1 MKCWYDSVCKE
12 ASDNCDVDCIRYKEM
27 RYLVD
32 NSGIPKHKQ
41 TPAELYPGEDYD
53 AFCQLADIKSD
64 IVSFVDKGYSAYIT
78 SANTGNG
85 KTSWAIKLLLKYF
98 NEVWAGN
105 GFRVRGMFVYVP
117 QLLLKLKDFNNPLSA
132 EYKQNLLNCDV
143 VVWDDIGSTELS
155 NYDLSQLML
164 YIDQRIMAGKAN
176 IYTGNLNTKD
186 KIARVLGER
195 LASRVWNNSAVVQ
208 FTGKD
213 RR

>member
-32 NSGIPKHKQ
+32 NSGIPINKQ
-41 TPAELYPGEDYD
+41 IPEKLYPGDDYD
-53 AFCQLADIKSD
+53 AFCRLNEVKLDIL
-64 IVSFVDKGYSAYIT
+64 SFVNSGSNIYIT
-78 SANTGNG
+78 SGNTGNG
-85 KTSWAIKLLLKYF
+85 KTSWAIKLLLKF
-98 NEVWAGN
+98 FDEVWAGN
-105 GFRVRGMFVYVP
+105 GFRTRGLFVYVP
-117 QLLLKLKDFNNPLSA
+117 QLLLKLKDFNNPLSDD
-132 EYKQNLLNCDV
+132 YKQNLLNCDV

-155 NYDLSQLML
+155 NYDLSQLLL
-164 YIDQRIMAGKAN
+164 YIDQRTMAGKAN

-186 KIARVLGER
+186 RLAKVLGER
-195 LASRVWNNSAVVQ
+195 LVSRVWNSSEVVQ